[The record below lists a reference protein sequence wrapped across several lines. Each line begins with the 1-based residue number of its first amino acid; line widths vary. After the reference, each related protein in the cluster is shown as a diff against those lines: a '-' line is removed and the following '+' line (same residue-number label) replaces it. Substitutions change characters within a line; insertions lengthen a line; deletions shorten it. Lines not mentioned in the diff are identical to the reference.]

1 MPGRITLAATVAAAP
16 DLLFAGVFL
25 ATWIVPTALGAQMV
39 GYLMLTMLL
48 EFVIMHSSG
57 IMGTT
62 AYGPLPGGRKTL
74 AVVGLGLFYSLFVL
88 GFCLAFGTW
97 WPFVAFWTLTGNRL
111 LGALIGQAPEG
122 EEKRFVQ
129 QGWAV
134 AALAYL
140 VLAFF
145 TTLVPMP
152 ALGITPEVVAGQHL
166 PGSGLWVDQPQRVIA
181 FGFLYFAAVGVS
193 ELHGHAWLQRAT
205 ETGTLR
211 A

>member
-1 MPGRITLAATVAAAP
+1 MSFATGDGHPDLSMAMPGRITLAATVAAAP

-25 ATWIVPTALGAQMV
+25 ATWIVPTALGAQVV

-74 AVVGLGLFYSLFVL
+74 AIVGLGPFYSL
-88 GFCLAFGTW
+88 
-97 WPFVAFWTLTGNRL
+97 
-111 LGALIGQAPEG
+111 

-134 AALAYL
+134 SALAYL

-193 ELHGHAWLQRAT
+193 ELYGHAWLHRAT